1 MTINHELSADSG
13 APITK
18 PFSHAMLMSGGGSRF
33 GYYLGMYA
41 AAVEYHKQPD
51 AIFASCGGA
60 IAAGLIGEFDS
71 VKEQKEALLSHE
83 LHQMVLRVQ
92 YANKHALT
100 TILFD
105 LTKRYLLRRVTKVF
119 PDLEHDA
126 LFEIHDESKPWFPFN
141 PSYTSSKATIYIVGS
156 KLCFDQSQVGQFRKS
171 SPLFEEVILSDSS
184 ALNALSNAPYSPP
197 SSLIKSDFVRESSIA
212 FQEAIR
218 ISVSDIYYLPPYAI
232 AGSYYMGGMLDL
244 VPFHLAQHCSA
255 TLSLETK
262 HAFSSVTAVPA
273 FYTLLGY
280 NPNDVLRAL
289 PTRAQDVRINTADSP
304 QQLQGHQIH
313 KKIHWLSNKIALK
326 SPNYDQFRA
335 MMQAQWDYG
344 YQRTLKAF
352 QHHNQSVSI

>member
-51 AIFASCGGA
+51 AVFASCGGA

-105 LTKRYLLRRVTKVF
+105 LTKRYLLRRATKVF
-119 PDLEHDA
+119 PDLLHDA
-126 LFEIHDESKPWFPFN
+126 LFEIRDESKPWFPFN
-141 PSYTSSKATIYIVGS
+141 PSYTSSNGTVYIIGS
-156 KLCFDQSQVGQFRKS
+156 KLCYDQEQIGQRKTS

-184 ALNALSNAPYSPP
+184 ALKALSNAPYSPP
-197 SSLIKSDFVRESSIA
+197 SSLIKSDFVRESSVT
-212 FQEAIR
+212 FQDAIR

-232 AGSYYMGGMLDL
+232 AGSHYMGGMLDL

-262 HAFSSVTAVPA
+262 HAFSNVTAVPA
-273 FYTLLGY
+273 FLTILGY
-280 NPNDVLRAL
+280 NPNNVLRAL
-289 PTRAQDVRINTADSP
+289 PTRAQDVRIDTADSP
-304 QQLQGHQIH
+304 QQLRSYQIR
-313 KKIHWLSNKIALK
+313 KKIHWLSNQIALE

-335 MMQAQWDYG
+335 MMRAQWDYG
-344 YQRTLKAF
+344 YQRTLEAF
-352 QHHNQSVSI
+352 QHHNQSVNI